1 MTRPPPRS
9 PLFPSTTLSRSVG
22 VAEQAHREDRVGH
35 RGVDAAEAAGDGEPL
50 LEPHARRL
58 DRALAERT
66 RGEALPDLEAVVHC
80 DEDVL
85 PEELPPAER
94 LGHAPEAEGR
104 LS

>member
-58 DRALAERT
+58 DRTLAERT
-66 RGEALPDLEAVVHC
+66 RGEALPDLRS
-80 DEDVL
+80 
-85 PEELPPAER
+85 EEHTSELQSPCNLVCR
-94 LGHAPEAEGR
+94 LLLEKKKKNTV
-104 LS
+104 